1 MPVFEQVFRV
11 SAPIDRVWE
20 FLLDVERL
28 APCIPGCDRIERIDD
43 TSFFIVVAAR
53 VGIVQARFKLRV
65 TMTEKQPPHHLS
77 SVAKGEDSMLGS
89 SVEMQNRLDLE
100 AVGPDETEVRYRS
113 EVTVLGR
120 LGSIGFSVM
129 KEKVRRQGEEFAA
142 NVKRQLASASASPAP
157 RIVPKGEC
165 GHG

>member
-1 MPVFEQVFRV
+1 
-11 SAPIDRVWE
+11 
-20 FLLDVERL
+20 
-28 APCIPGCDRIERIDD
+28 
-43 TSFFIVVAAR
+43 
-53 VGIVQARFKLRV
+53 
-65 TMTEKQPPHHLS
+65 
-77 SVAKGEDSMLGS
+77 MLGS